1 MEEKYTLDE
10 VILEGMRIFQI
21 SAMIITFILV
31 TNVFPKHFVKNLNH
45 TLKKERP
52 KDNPGKTFWDEAV
65 DETIKKGN
73 KKLFHYFTADRMKEI
88 IYSDEIYNYLHKQ
101 KYNCSLPTAQ
111 ELNEMIAESERN
123 YVKFCKDHNFRVD
136 HYVGEIP
143 KEEEL
148 IQKSNAIMLTAL
160 YELFFEPLDLKLLYN
175 DIYNESVYGGN
186 SLTKEVILS
195 QLRSKDYH
203 NYIIPKK
210 EIIDLFTKHHLS

>member
-21 SAMIITFILV
+21 SANDNYSYSRNKRVPEAFRKKFESYV
-31 TNVFPKHFVKNLNH
+31 
-45 TLKKERP
+45 KKERP

-123 YVKFCKDHNFRVD
+123 YVKFCEDHNFRVD